1 MSDTGMVKT
10 AGDIVSLYSL
20 HSCTECG
27 TCDNVCPSGRN
38 GGIHPDAVIAA
49 VNNASES
56 SDLAELQTDVW
67 KCLMCHRCS
76 TACPSEIDVAG
87 AIRSLRYDSASSGKA
102 PKRFKKASDTLAA
115 EGRAFAVTDYVN
127 QKRKE
132 LGLPEIMNDNVSAE
146 ELRMI
151 MSRTGFCNE

>member
-10 AGDIVSLYSL
+10 AGDIVSSYSL
-20 HSCTECG
+20 SSCTECG
-27 TCDNVCPSGRN
+27 KCDEVCPSGRN
-38 GGIHPDAVIAA
+38 GGIHPDAVISAI
-49 VNNASES
+49 NNAIPS
-56 SDLAELQTDVW
+56 SDLAEQQADVW

-76 TACPSEIDVAG
+76 TECPSGIDVAG
-87 AIRSLRYDSASSGKA
+87 AIRALRYDSASSGGS

-115 EGRAFAVTDYVN
+115 EGRAFVVNSYVN

-132 LGLPEIMNDNVSAE
+132 LGLPEIGNDEVSAE